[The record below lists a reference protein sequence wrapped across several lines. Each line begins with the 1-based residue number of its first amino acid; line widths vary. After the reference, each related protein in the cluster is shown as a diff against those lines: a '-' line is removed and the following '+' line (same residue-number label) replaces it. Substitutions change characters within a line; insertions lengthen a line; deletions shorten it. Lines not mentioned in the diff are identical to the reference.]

1 MKRQQS
7 LLDWMHHRH
16 QIFWAHV
23 GILGGLLAGGQWTED
38 HVGELQT
45 LKNKSV
51 SGCEQWALFPWHFW
65 SQSPSPRSCGEVSTL
80 VLYSVSLRRFQW
92 PTQVFP
98 YKFLR
103 AFKNGTLSPSSKFQ
117 STWTFHPKLFGTHKG
132 LSSILS
138 KFHGEK
144 QNKWTAP
151 LRLPF
156 SFKAPM
162 IPQWQKKTHRLWHF
176 CPATAPAPCQNL
188 HISDTKVSS
197 LRSPQVNAQ
206 VGSRGWFAERGHFGA
221 APVVRVKLSVP
232 YVSLGPWDSLTK
244 FNCSKRPHQ
253 QALSTPIRPR
263 PIVSGQGVRCF
274 CPTAQNPDSSQTGP
288 SCRFIQQIMPVK
300 GCSGPK
306 AVTVWIAVACLHCQ
320 GFSVTRL

>member
-1 MKRQQS
+1 MNIPS
-7 LLDWMHHRH
+7 
-16 QIFWAHV
+16 
-23 GILGGLLAGGQWTED
+23 
-38 HVGELQT
+38 QT
-45 LKNKSV
+45 V
-51 SGCEQWALFPWHFW
+51 WDTRG
-65 SQSPSPRSCGEVSTL
+65 L
-80 VLYSVSLRRFQW
+80 VLHSLKVPQRK
-92 PTQVFP
+92 T
-98 YKFLR
+98 
-103 AFKNGTLSPSSKFQ
+103 
-117 STWTFHPKLFGTHKG
+117 
-132 LSSILS
+132 
-138 KFHGEK
+138 K
-144 QNKWTAP
+144 QMDGAAQTT
-151 LRLPF
+151 F
-156 SFKAPM
+156 SFKDPM
-162 IPQWQKKTHRLWHF
+162 IPQWQKKKTKTHRRWHF

-197 LRSPQVNAQ
+197 LRSARVKAQ
-206 VGSRGWFAERGHFGA
+206 VRSRRWFAERGHFGA

-274 CPTAQNPDSSQTGP
+274 CPTVQNPDSSQTGP

-300 GCSGPK
+300 GCSGPQ